1 MKNAMVDVRNHIV
14 AALERL
20 GEEDIK
26 PDDLKRAAAISELA
40 KTFTDTVRVEIE
52 AMKLL
57 SVTDQLPA
65 PLRAKP
71 FESIEHGQG

>member
-26 PDDLKRAAAISELA
+26 PDDLKRAAAVSELA

-57 SVTDQLPA
+57 SVKDQLPA
-65 PLRAKP
+65 PLRPKP
-71 FESIEHGQG
+71 FESIEHGQA